1 MNYSSYTKLEDE
13 KTSRLLSFGL
23 QSQET
28 CYIQEIS
35 EKMTFFNFTIF
46 FLLSLGDFKNIC
58 QITNF

>member
-46 FLLSLGDFKNIC
+46 FLLSLGDF
-58 QITNF
+58 